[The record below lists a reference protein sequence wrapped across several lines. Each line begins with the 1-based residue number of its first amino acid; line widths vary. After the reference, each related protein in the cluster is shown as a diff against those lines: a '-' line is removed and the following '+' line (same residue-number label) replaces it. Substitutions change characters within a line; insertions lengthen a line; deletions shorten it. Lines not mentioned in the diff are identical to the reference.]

1 MEIMKYPIKPKST
14 SKMEQGQFWSVPIGD
29 GRFSCGVVL
38 AVVVNSGKKDSRIF
52 LAGLLDW
59 VGDFPP
65 SAEKLDECSVLDK
78 GFAHIKTI
86 TETGGELL
94 GKLEIDLGFLEVV
107 SETDSIN
114 TWGYNSIAK
123 GGEVSC
129 QQLTSGST
137 GLILLSP
144 F

>member
-14 SKMEQGQFWSVPIGD
+14 SKMEQGQFWPVPIGG

-38 AVVVNSGKKDSRIF
+38 ALVATNSGKKDSRTF

-59 VGDFPP
+59 VGDMPP
-65 SAEKLDECSVLDK
+65 SAEKLDECAVLDK

-94 GKLEIDLGFLEVV
+94 GKLEINLGFPEVV

-123 GGEVSC
+123 KAAKHHVS
-129 QQLTSGST
+129 S
-137 GLILLSP
+137 
-144 F
+144 